1 MTANIEV
8 RNFKPEVKVN
18 VVLLTSLVGSVVL
31 TSRARDNKELIVEA
45 ANGVSMTGIFEFI
58 HCDAVKRVS
67 SIVDDLVAL
76 LQRGWSLVYLT
87 SANQE

>member
-8 RNFKPEVKVN
+8 RNFKPEVKVD
-18 VVLLTSLVGSVVL
+18 VVLLTSLVSSVVL

-76 LQRGWSLVYLT
+76 LQGGWSLVDLT